1 MGEFSAHRGLAA
13 AAIIPPP
20 PEFEAR
26 EATCVGMLEC
36 GEAKGCRLQI
46 AMKQKL
52 SGAQYR
58 YVEDEIPN

>member
-1 MGEFSAHRGLAA
+1 VGEFSAYRGLAA
-13 AAIIPPP
+13 AAITPD
-20 PEFEAR
+20 FEAR
-26 EATCVGMLEC
+26 ETICVGMLEC
-36 GEAKGCRLQI
+36 GEAKGCWLQI